1 MGVDRQA
8 GRLLEVAK
16 GFRGTGEEASQALVK
31 EFAQALSDPSLD
43 LPDFPEQAR
52 FFLQLLKEGRLEVRK
67 TREPNHAKLYLFKV
81 DAPQQKLLG
90 SPGKFITGS
99 SNLTHAG
106 LRGQHEFNV
115 EIGDYG
121 FEEAEAYFDKLWN
134 TALPL
139 LPPHIPHLEE
149 IVERGSLAALPSPF
163 EVYALLLRRYLDLLE
178 ESPRELTAEDLL
190 KRAGFTPYRYQMD
203 AVKAILR
210 ILEEHG
216 GAILADVVGL
226 GKTLVASL
234 VAREMGGTGTRH
246 RSAPPHRG
254 AR

>member
-1 MGVDRQA
+1 
-8 GRLLEVAK
+8 
-16 GFRGTGEEASQALVK
+16 
-31 EFAQALSDPSLD
+31 
-43 LPDFPEQAR
+43 
-52 FFLQLLKEGRLEVRK
+52 
-67 TREPNHAKLYLFKV
+67 
-81 DAPQQKLLG
+81 LG
-90 SPGKFITGS
+90 
-99 SNLTHAG
+99 
-106 LRGQHEFNV
+106 Q
-115 EIGDYG
+115 
-121 FEEAEAYFDKLWN
+121 

-139 LPPHIPHLEE
+139 LPRHIPHLEE

-234 VAREMGGTGTRH
+234 VAREVGGRGTRH
-246 RSAPPHRG
+246 RSAPPR
-254 AR
+254 